1 MSSLVQLDD
10 SAGSPRPRP
19 RRPEWL
25 KVAVPAGEGYTRVLE
40 LARKHRLN
48 TVCQE
53 ARCPNIAECWGR
65 GTATFMILG
74 DVCTRHCRFC
84 SVKSGKPSGYDL
96 DEAERVAEAIA
107 VMQLRH
113 VVVTSVTRDDLKDHG
128 SEVYRRMILFVR
140 EKSPGTT
147 VELLIPDF
155 RGHAEPLAHVLSAH
169 PDILGHN
176 LETVPRLYRRVR
188 PGTRYERSLEVL
200 QRSKEFDPG
209 VKTKTAIMLG
219 LGEEREEVQHTMR
232 DARAHGVDIF
242 TIGQYLQPTREHL
255 PVERFVHPDEFR
267 EFKEFGLREL
277 GFSHVES
284 GPLVRSSYH
293 AEEQADRSS
302 EALGRR
308 SAG

>member
-1 MSSLVQLDD
+1 MSTLIQLDGD
-10 SAGSPRPRP
+10 GPALPRVP
-19 RRPEWL
+19 RPEWL
-25 KVAVPAGEGYTRVLE
+25 KVAIPAGEGYNRVME
-40 LARKHRLN
+40 LVKDKNLH

-84 SVKSGKPSGYDL
+84 SVISGKPAGYDL
-96 DEAERVAEAIA
+96 DEADRVSSAIA
-107 VMQLRH
+107 QLKLKH

-128 SEVYRRMILFVR
+128 SEVYRRMIVGVR

-147 VELLIPDF
+147 IELLIPDF
-155 RGHAEPLAHVLSAH
+155 RGHRDPLERVLSAH
-169 PDILGHN
+169 PEILGHN

-200 QRSKEFDPG
+200 RMSKEIDPQ

-219 LGEEREEVQHTMR
+219 LGEEEAEIRQTMR
-232 DARAHGVDIF
+232 DARANGVDIF
-242 TIGQYLQPTREHL
+242 TIGQYLQPTKDHL
-255 PVERFVHPDEFR
+255 PVERFVHPDEFKMY
-267 EFKEFGLREL
+267 KEFGLTEL
-277 GFSHVES
+277 GFRHVES

-293 AEEQADRSS
+293 AEEQAASA
-302 EALGRR
+302 ALPLHSGPPN
-308 SAG
+308 S

>member
-1 MSSLVQLDD
+1 MTQSIPLDTTP
-10 SAGSPRPRP
+10 APRQ

-25 KVAVPAGEGYTRVLE
+25 KVAMPQGEGYTRVLA
-40 LARKHRLN
+40 LTQDHRLH

-53 ARCPNIAECWGR
+53 ARCPNIAECWAR

-84 SVKSGKPSGYDL
+84 GVTSGRPLGYDL
-96 DEAERVAEAIA
+96 DEAERVSDAIA
-107 VMQLRH
+107 RMKLKH

-128 SEVYRRMILFVR
+128 SELYRRMIVRVR

-147 VELLIPDF
+147 IELLIPDF
-155 RGHAEPLAHVLSAH
+155 RGHREPLERVLSAR
-169 PDILGHN
+169 PEILGHN
-176 LETVPRLYRRVR
+176 LETVPGLYRRVR
-188 PGTRYERSLEVL
+188 PGTRYERSLGVL
-200 QRSKEFDPG
+200 KMSKEIDAG

-219 LGEEREEVQHTMR
+219 LGETPDEVRQTMR

-242 TIGQYLQPTREHL
+242 TLGQYLQPTKDHL

-267 EFKEFGLREL
+267 EYKEFGLKEV
-277 GFSHVES
+277 GFGHVES

-293 AEEQADRSS
+293 AEEQAD
-302 EALGRR
+302 
-308 SAG
+308 SAATTART

>member
-1 MSSLVQLDD
+1 MSTLIQIE
-10 SAGSPRPRP
+10 GSSPEGPRP

-25 KVAVPAGEGYTRVLE
+25 KVSVPGGEGYTRVLDLVKE
-40 LARKHRLN
+40 HRLN

-53 ARCPNIAECWGR
+53 ARCPNIAECWAR

-84 SVKSGKPSGYDL
+84 SVTSGRPAGYDL
-96 DEAERVAEAIA
+96 DEADRVSDAIA
-107 VMQLRH
+107 KLNLKH
-113 VVVTSVTRDDLKDHG
+113 IVVTSVTRDDLKDHG
-128 SEVYRRMILFVR
+128 SEVYRRMIVRVR

-147 VELLIPDF
+147 IELLIPDF
-155 RGHAEPLAHVLSAH
+155 RGHREPLERVLSAH
-169 PDILGHN
+169 PEILGHN

-200 QRSKEFDPG
+200 RMSKEIDPA

-219 LGEEREEVQHTMR
+219 LGEEESEIKQTMA

-242 TIGQYLQPTREHL
+242 TLGQYLQPTKDHL

-267 EFKEFGLREL
+267 MYKVHGMQEL

-293 AEEQADRSS
+293 ADEQALSA
-302 EALGRR
+302 ALPLKG
-308 SAG
+308 

>member
-1 MSSLVQLDD
+1 MSTLIQIE
-10 SAGSPRPRP
+10 GSSPEGPRP

-25 KVAVPAGEGYTRVLE
+25 KVSVPGGEGYTRVLDLVKE
-40 LARKHRLN
+40 HRLN

-53 ARCPNIAECWGR
+53 ARCPNIAECWAR

-84 SVKSGKPSGYDL
+84 SVTSGRPAGYDL
-96 DEAERVAEAIA
+96 DEADRVSDAIA
-107 VMQLRH
+107 KLNLKH
-113 VVVTSVTRDDLKDHG
+113 IVVTSVTRDDLKDHG
-128 SEVYRRMILFVR
+128 SEVYRRMIVQVR

-147 VELLIPDF
+147 IELLIPDF
-155 RGHAEPLAHVLSAH
+155 RGHREPLERVLSAH
-169 PDILGHN
+169 PEILGHN

-200 QRSKEFDPG
+200 RMSKEIDPA

-219 LGEEREEVQHTMR
+219 LGEEESEIKQTMA

-242 TIGQYLQPTREHL
+242 TLGQYLQPTKDHL

-267 EFKEFGLREL
+267 TYKVHGMQEL

-293 AEEQADRSS
+293 ADEQALSA
-302 EALGRR
+302 ALPLK
-308 SAG
+308 A

>member
-1 MSSLVQLDD
+1 MSTLIQLEG
-10 SAGSPRPRP
+10 SAPEAPRP

-25 KVAVPAGEGYTRVLE
+25 KVSVPGGEGYTRVLDLVKE
-40 LARKHRLN
+40 HRLN

-53 ARCPNIAECWGR
+53 ARCPNIAECWAR

-84 SVKSGKPSGYDL
+84 SVTSGKPGGYDL
-96 DEAERVAEAIA
+96 DEAERVSDAIA
-107 VMQLRH
+107 KLNLKH
-113 VVVTSVTRDDLKDHG
+113 IVVTSVTRDDLKDHG
-128 SEVYRRMILFVR
+128 SEVYRRMIVKVR
-140 EKSPGTT
+140 EKSPATT
-147 VELLIPDF
+147 IELLIPDF
-155 RGHAEPLAHVLSAH
+155 RGHREPLERVLSAH
-169 PDILGHN
+169 PEILGHN

-200 QRSKEFDPG
+200 RMSKEIDPA

-219 LGEEREEVQHTMR
+219 LGEEEAEIKQTMA

-242 TIGQYLQPTREHL
+242 TLGQYLQPTRDHL

-267 EFKEFGLREL
+267 IYKTHGMQEL

-293 AEEQADRSS
+293 ADEQA
-302 EALGRR
+302 L
-308 SAG
+308 SASLPLKA

>member
-1 MSSLVQLDD
+1 MSTLIQIE
-10 SAGSPRPRP
+10 GSNPEGPRP

-25 KVAVPAGEGYTRVLE
+25 KVSVPGGEGYTRVLDLVKE
-40 LARKHRLN
+40 HRLN

-53 ARCPNIAECWGR
+53 ARCPNIAECWAR

-84 SVKSGKPSGYDL
+84 SVTSGRPAGYDL
-96 DEAERVAEAIA
+96 DEADRVSDAIA
-107 VMQLRH
+107 KLNLKH
-113 VVVTSVTRDDLKDHG
+113 IVVTSVTRDDLKDHG
-128 SEVYRRMILFVR
+128 SEVYRRMIVQVR

-147 VELLIPDF
+147 IELLIPDF
-155 RGHAEPLAHVLSAH
+155 RGHREPLERVLSAH
-169 PDILGHN
+169 PEILGHN

-200 QRSKEFDPG
+200 RMSKEIDPA

-219 LGEEREEVQHTMR
+219 LGEEESEIKQTMA

-242 TIGQYLQPTREHL
+242 TLGQYLQPTKDHL

-267 EFKEFGLREL
+267 MYKAYGMQEL

-293 AEEQADRSS
+293 ADEQALSA
-302 EALGRR
+302 ALPLK
-308 SAG
+308 S